1 MNDNEIREAVNEL
14 TADVHKFKDAQCL
27 RNVISRHVLKI
38 VDRMRLP
45 KIKSCP
51 FCGHDLNTQDEL
63 DTIYPVGHN
72 LSMPVY
78 QIVCQESSG
87 GCDASIL
94 GESKEDCIRRWN
106 RRT

>member
-1 MNDNEIREAVNEL
+1 MKDHEIREAVNAL
-14 TADVHKFKDAQCL
+14 TDDVKKFKDAQCL

-38 VDRMRLP
+38 VDRMKLQR
-45 KIKSCP
+45 IKPCP

-63 DTIYPVGHN
+63 DTIYPVGH
-72 LSMPVY
+72 SFDTPVY
-78 QIVCQESSG
+78 QIVCQTSSG

-94 GESKEDCIRRWN
+94 GDSKEDCIRRWN